1 MGKKQRGI
9 ELHTNNTF
17 TEKNFAVD
25 KNLIKPSKEEECR
38 FAPKNVFAENR
49 TWARWKFWRHKRHLV
64 IFGEGLTKALEWKEL
79 KEGMNPF
86 WTMGEAKDFVHKL
99 AGKALVEVKPLK
111 TWQFML
117 ILAFLFIVIIL
128 LIRLNMSLVM

>member
-1 MGKKQRGI
+1 VG

-38 FAPKNVFAENR
+38 FEPNNVFYENR
-49 TWARWKFWRHKRHLV
+49 TWNRLFFWKKKRHLV
-64 IFGEGLTKALEWKEL
+64 IFGEGLTKALEWKGLE
-79 KEGMNPF
+79 EGMNPF
-86 WTMGEAKDFVHKL
+86 WTMTETKDFVHKL
-99 AGKALVEVKPLK
+99 AGKALVEQKPLK

-117 ILAFLFIVIIL
+117 ILVFLFVAIIL
-128 LIRLNMSLVM
+128 LIRVNMALVM